1 MMQRADGIF
10 PALSCDI
17 DRIVEIE
24 KKCFSDAW
32 TENMFRSSLEDPES
46 IMLVRILDGCVIGY
60 VVASF
65 VLDEVNIDNIAVLP
79 EYRRAGIAR
88 ALLNRVEEE
97 IRSFANCIML
107 EVREGN
113 ESAIALYS
121 SLGYERVGLRRNYYH
136 NPTENAILMTKYL
149 LSG

>member
-24 KKCFSDAW
+24 KKCFLMLDRKYV
-32 TENMFRSSLEDPES
+32 RSSLEDPES

-136 NPTENAILMTKYL
+136 NPTGNAILMTKYL